1 MTKPEITGK
10 RDLTFSRWIRNNLPD
25 SQDGFL
31 VTDLDFLLCNY
42 KTKKIMLLELTQ
54 RNTDIPEWQRKIFS
68 NIDRWIKKSIDD
80 NWKYLGLHFIKFENI
95 DFTDGKCYFDNKEIT
110 EKKLIEFLSF

>member
-42 KTKKIMLLELTQ
+42 IA
-54 RNTDIPEWQRKIFS
+54 
-68 NIDRWIKKSIDD
+68 
-80 NWKYLGLHFIKFENI
+80 
-95 DFTDGKCYFDNKEIT
+95 
-110 EKKLIEFLSF
+110 